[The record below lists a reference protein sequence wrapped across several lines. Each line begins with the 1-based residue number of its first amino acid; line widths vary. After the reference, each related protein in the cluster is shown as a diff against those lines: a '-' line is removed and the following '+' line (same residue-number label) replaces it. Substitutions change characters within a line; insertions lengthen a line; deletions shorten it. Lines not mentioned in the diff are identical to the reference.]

1 MSKEIDLLISGCLA
15 VTVNDEFSII
25 ENAGIAINNGK
36 IIAVDKVENISTEI
50 YKPRKIIFAANKMA
64 IPGLVNAHTHA
75 AMVYFRG
82 LADDLPLKEW
92 LENHIW
98 PAEAKHVNA
107 EFIRKAVR
115 LAAAEMLKSGT
126 TIFCDMYFLP
136 DIAAEVLEEMKIKAI
151 LGSPLLDSK
160 TPITKSPKE
169 GLKNTENLIKKLR
182 GGSGRIM
189 PAVAPHAPYTCSPE
203 LLKQAAEISQ
213 EYDVP
218 FHIHLSE
225 EEWENKKIESEKG
238 MSSIAYL
245 NNLGALTEKTIAA
258 HVNWVSTHD
267 IEILKQTGAGVVH
280 NPQSNMKLATGICP
294 VPDLLKAGVK
304 VGLGTDGAT
313 SNNDLDMF
321 GEIQTAARL
330 HKIARKDPTAVN
342 AKEAIW
348 MATKGGAKVLGLDKA
363 IGSLEANKKAD
374 IVLLDMDK
382 PHLVPLY
389 DAHSQL
395 VYSVK
400 GSDVDTVIIDGKT
413 VVENGNLLVCDE
425 EKILSE
431 ARTFSRKLKGVSF

>member
-36 IIAVDKVENISTEI
+36 IIAIDKVENISTEI

-98 PAEAKHVNA
+98 PAEAKYVNA
-107 EFIRKAVR
+107 EFIRKAIR
-115 LAAAEMLKSGT
+115 LAVAEMLKSGT

-189 PAVAPHAPYTCSPE
+189 PAVAPHAPYTCSSE
-203 LLKQAAEISQ
+203 LLKQAAEISK

-245 NNLGALTEKTIAA
+245 NNLGVLTEKTIAA

-267 IEILKQTGAGVVH
+267 IEILKEAGAGVVH

-321 GEIQTAARL
+321 GEMQTAARL

-348 MATKGGAKVLGLDKA
+348 MATKGGAKVLGLDET

-389 DAHSQL
+389 DVHSQL
-395 VYSVK
+395 AYSVK
-400 GSDVDTVIIDGKT
+400 GSDVDTVIIDGRT
-413 VVENGNLLVCDE
+413 VVENGDLLVCDE
-425 EKILSE
+425 EKIISE
-431 ARTFSRKLKGVSF
+431 ARTFSRKLKGASF